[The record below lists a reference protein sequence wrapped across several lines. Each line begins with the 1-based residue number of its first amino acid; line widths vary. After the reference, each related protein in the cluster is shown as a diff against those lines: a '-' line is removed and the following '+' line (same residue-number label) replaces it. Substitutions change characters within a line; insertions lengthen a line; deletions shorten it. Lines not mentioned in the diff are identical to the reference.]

1 MSHPHRLSRPLQY
14 LICVVQEAGMRWLVK
29 GAQPGDC
36 LFFYCK
42 CYTSTYVDCPNINII
57 LVSGH
62 ATQIEDQDGDELDGL
77 DECSW
82 LYFFVR

>member
-1 MSHPHRLSRPLQY
+1 
-14 LICVVQEAGMRWLVK
+14 MRWLVE
-29 GAQPGDC
+29 GAQPDDC
-36 LFFYCK
+36 LFFYCE
-42 CYTSTYVDCPNINII
+42 CCTNTYYPNINII

-62 ATQIEDQDGDELDGL
+62 AIQIVDQDEDEVDGF

>member
-1 MSHPHRLSRPLQY
+1 
-14 LICVVQEAGMRWLVK
+14 MRWLVK

-42 CYTSTYVDCPNINII
+42 CYTSTDADCPNINII